1 MAQANPSGRGG
12 PASSD
17 RTFRILLLNAL
28 IRPLAAATLAITI
41 IVVALTGW
49 WWFALIGAAA
59 YAFFVWSALN
69 DPQLTAQVLAEE
81 LYPERK
87 LDLGRLRSPYREAVQ
102 RALAG
107 RKRIEEAVAGAGT
120 AALRAALADPVQQVR
135 EVTDTIYDIALK
147 AQDLQTSIGASNID
161 LNALDNDIRQLQYQ
175 VQYAKDDYLKSQ
187 YQATLDAKREQQQNL
202 RDANQALI
210 RWQAQLDNA
219 LSALDTIYSQVLKI
233 KSAEVRNLS
242 AATDEVSQSL
252 REQIDNLRIT
262 SDAFDQVYGGPAR
275 PASDPS
281 VAPPTGRS
289 GHGSGH

>member
-1 MAQANPSGRGG
+1 MAQANPSGPGG
-12 PASSD
+12 PANND
-17 RTFRILLLNAL
+17 RKFRALLLNAL
-28 IRPLAAATLAITI
+28 IRPMAAATIAIPI
-41 IVVALTGW
+41 IVIALTGW
-49 WWFALIGAAA
+49 WWFGLFGAAV
-59 YAFFVWSALN
+59 YIFLVWSTLT
-69 DPQLTAQVLAEE
+69 DPQMTAQVIAEE

-87 LDLGRLRSPYREAVQ
+87 LDLGRLRSPYKEAVQ

-107 RKRIEEAVAGAGT
+107 RQRIEQAVAT
-120 AALRAALADPVQQVR
+120 ANTATLRDALADSVQQVK

-187 YQATLDAKREQQQNL
+187 YQATLDAKREQQTNL

-252 REQIDNLRIT
+252 KEQIENLRIT
-262 SDAFDQVYGGPAR
+262 SDAFDQVYGGPAVPAPD
-275 PASDPS
+275 PASQQ
-281 VAPPTGRS
+281 AGRS
-289 GHGSGH
+289 GHHKR

>member
-1 MAQANPSGRGG
+1 MAQANPTGPGG

-17 RTFRILLLNAL
+17 RKFRVVLLNAL
-28 IRPLAAATLAITI
+28 IRPMAAATIAITI
-41 IVVALTGW
+41 IVIALTGW
-49 WWFALIGAAA
+49 WWFGLIGAAA
-59 YAFFVWSALN
+59 YAFLVWSTLN
-69 DPQLTAQVLAEE
+69 DPQMTAQVLAEE

-87 LDLGRLRSPYREAVQ
+87 LDLGRLRSPYKEAVQ

-107 RKRIEEAVAGAGT
+107 RKRIEDAVAT
-120 AALRAALADPVQQVR
+120 ASTATLRAALADSVQQVK

-147 AQDLQTSIGASNID
+147 AQDLQTSLGSTGVD

-175 VQYAKDDYLKSQ
+175 VQYAKDDYLKGQ

-252 REQIDNLRIT
+252 KEQIENLRIT
-262 SDAFDQVYGGPAR
+262 SDAFDQVYGGPAL
-275 PASDPS
+275 PAPDPT
-281 VAPPTGRS
+281 VPPPAGRS
-289 GHGSGH
+289 GHTKH